1 MAHGI
6 VFPKDDTPRVYL
18 STVNEAIK
26 AESTSELDLLLEAIE
41 GAFEGKGKFLVLR
54 DMPAETFRSFDRK
67 GDLDEFVQLCW
78 DKRDAGELIVW
89 GVD

>member
-6 VFPKDDTPRVYL
+6 VFPKNDTPRVYL

-26 AESTSELDLLLEAIE
+26 AESTSELDLLLEAIKE
-41 GAFEGKGKFLVLR
+41 AFEGKGKFLVFR
-54 DMPAETFRSFDRK
+54 DQPAETFRSFDRED
-67 GDLDEFVQLCW
+67 DLDNFVQLCL
-78 DKRDAGELIVW
+78 DKRAAGELIVW